1 MNTATQPLITPPNK
15 PNHSVRTIW
24 ILLILGTFCS
34 FGIAILSTPFL
45 LLGLFLGILGTITLL
60 FGAFQHTGFANSFDE
75 FIGNRQKKSN
85 RTERPSQ
92 IGKYLRRVLAIMLL
106 SVIILLLLLYI
117 PPLNS
122 TTCQKTILSWSFICG
137 NAFGT
142 ITKNVPDALGGL
154 PQVKIG
160 LIAAMSDG
168 PFDTSDQQ
176 SNEISIDQKIFDA
189 NQLIGHAPYLT
200 LAVVTELSRTS
211 DDPSLSANVGL
222 ADLKGAYLFQEF
234 YNSQPANKVKLRL
247 IIGNIGTRLT
257 ANNTVPIIMGRIAL
271 LAKQD
276 PTFRGIL
283 GLPFSGSTKEALN
296 SRSDLTINQI
306 PLIAPSASSDTLA
319 NISNFYRIVSSDRTQ
334 SCVALDFIVNHLIPA
349 LKNTPDHTFKIA
361 IFRDLKDSYSSDLAN
376 DLNAVST
383 GNIPCTSYSNHL
395 DTSNIHTFTEPYT
408 IGQPQQNFQTV
419 IDDAIHQQMDIIFF
433 SGYSYDLKN
442 FETLLN
448 QEQNAQHYP
457 KRIFIV
463 GGDGLYETSGTDNI
477 YNTTYTTIYT
487 PPLAGSATSPDLETY
502 FVTHYRQE
510 FGDADVTTIAP
521 EKRVFPPHALEMY
534 DAANAF
540 TTGFQDPKSLQSQD
554 AFDQLL
560 LNINFYGL
568 TGLAQFNGNQT
579 NNANVGISDPLNKN
593 IYVMCTNKNTT
604 TEEAASYAPAPSP
617 DIKYS
622 LQGQKLLD
630 CNTP

>member
-1 MNTATQPLITPPNK
+1 MNTATQPLIPPPNK

-75 FIGNRQKKSN
+75 FIGNRQTKLN
-85 RTERPSQ
+85 RTGRPSQ
-92 IGKYLRRVLAIMLL
+92 MGKYLRRILAIMLL
-106 SVIILLLLLYI
+106 SIIILLLVLYI

-122 TTCQKTILSWSFICG
+122 TTCQKTILSWRFICG
-137 NAFGT
+137 DAFGT

-160 LIAAMSDG
+160 LIDTMSDG

-176 SNEISIDQKIFDA
+176 SNELNIDQKIFDA

-200 LAVVTELSRTS
+200 LAVITELSRTS

-222 ADLKGAYLFQEF
+222 ADLKGAYLFQEY

-257 ANNTVPIIMGRIAL
+257 ANSTVPIIMGRIAL

-276 PTFRGIL
+276 TTFRGIL
-283 GLPFSGSTKEALN
+283 GLPFSGSTKGALN
-296 SRSDLTINQI
+296 SRNDLGINQI
-306 PLIAPSASSDTLA
+306 PIIAPSASSDTLA
-319 NISNFYRIVSSDRTQ
+319 NISNFYRIVSPDKTQ

-349 LKNTPDHTFKIA
+349 LKYAPSHIFKIA

-383 GNIPCTSYSNHL
+383 GNIMCTSYSSHL
-395 DTSNIHTFTEPYT
+395 STSNLHTFPEPYT
-408 IGQPQQNFQTV
+408 IGQPQQNFQGA
-419 IDDAIHQQMDIIFF
+419 IDDAIRQQMDIIFF

-442 FETLLN
+442 FETLLS
-448 QEQNAQHYP
+448 QEQSALHYP
-457 KRIFIV
+457 KQIFIV
-463 GGDGLYETSGTDNI
+463 GGDGLYETAGTDNT
-477 YNTTYTTIYT
+477 YTTTYTTIYT
-487 PPLAGSATSPDLETY
+487 PPLADSGSSSALEKY
-502 FVTHYRQE
+502 FVSHYRQE
-510 FGDADVTTIAP
+510 FGDADITSITSGS
-521 EKRVFPPHALEMY
+521 VFPPHALEMY

-540 TTGFQDPKSLQSQD
+540 TTALQDSKSLQSQD
-554 AFDQLL
+554 AFDQIL
-560 LNINFYGL
+560 LNIDFYGL

-579 NNANVGISDPLNKN
+579 NNSSVGISDPLNKE
-593 IYVMCTNKNTT
+593 IYVMCTNKNST
-604 TEEAASYAPAPSP
+604 TEEAAAYAPAPSP
-617 DIKYS
+617 DINYS
-622 LQGQKLLD
+622 LKGLSLLA
-630 CNTP
+630 CNAP